1 VTFVGYWFVLRRA
14 SPMIDARF
22 HLPENRHLDARL
34 LGGAAVFGVGWGIA
48 GFCPGGA
55 LPALGTGHFDVIAFV
70 AALIAGI
77 FAAKPLMA
85 MTGARDRAGDV
96 LQDAWVAMLRA
107 GGDIAPGY
115 LFAAIRSRVCDQE
128 RRPRLVVFSD
138 PAALPEPYAEPQEE
152 ADERLGGDLADAL
165 ARLRDDEREA
175 LFLTAV
181 EGWSVESVAAHQ
193 QRPRNTVLSI
203 LHRARL
209 KLREWM
215 AASARLEDPR
225 HG

>member
-1 VTFVGYWFVLRRA
+1 MSACRMNGHPARRLQVSVSGLCA
-14 SPMIDARF
+14 
-22 HLPENRHLDARL
+22 
-34 LGGAAVFGVGWGIA
+34 IA
-48 GFCPGGA
+48 GCHPRLSSVATDPETLAVLIDRGFRYA
-55 LPALGTGHFDVIAFV
+55 L
-70 AALIAGI
+70 
-77 FAAKPLMA
+77 A
-85 MTGARDRAGDV
+85 MTGDRDRAGDV

-215 AASARLEDPR
+215 AASARQEDPR